1 MSGSNEDWLAERAR
15 ILKAT
20 IDQLG
25 LRIEGTYLE
34 QLVTRLY
41 AELDAAGIR
50 FKPRVYL
57 ADEWACPDGVPVI
70 GIPFYLAD
78 EKLSRIEDEIMD
90 GIETSSEDT
99 ILAYLRHEAGHAINY
114 AYRLH
119 ERPEWNDV
127 FGQYSAPYRDD
138 FEPQPFS
145 RNFVRHIPG
154 YYAQKHPDE
163 DFSETFAVWL
173 TPGSRWQ
180 DSYRS
185 WGAYRKLV
193 YVDRLMR
200 EIGDKPPVVTG
211 EDYDF
216 ASEALVHSLDE
227 HYQRTK
233 PSLIELPPELDHE
246 LRAVFRSGPRASAQ
260 ALAASELIAQHR
272 RALVVSIADWTGLY
286 DVTVRSLIAHF
297 AERSAQLELWLEERE
312 RTTTLIRLV
321 ALATALCMNRVH
333 KGSFVLSSEGDALGK
348 T

>member
-1 MSGSNEDWLAERAR
+1 MGSANEEWLAERAR
-15 ILKAT
+15 ILKAR

-34 QLVTRLY
+34 QVVTRLY
-41 AELDAAGIR
+41 GELEAAGIR
-50 FKPRVYL
+50 FKPKVYL

-78 EKLSRIEDEIMD
+78 PKLAQIEDEIMD
-90 GIETSSEDT
+90 GIEASSEET
-99 ILAYLRHEAGHAINY
+99 VLAYLRHEAGHAINY
-114 AYRLH
+114 AYKLH
-119 ERPEWNDV
+119 ELPEWNRV
-127 FGQYSAPYRDD
+127 FGDYGAPYRDD
-138 FEPQPFS
+138 FVPRPFS

-154 YYAQKHPDE
+154 FYAQKHPDE

-173 TPGSRWQ
+173 TPGSRWR
-180 DSYRS
+180 DVYRG
-185 WGAYRKLV
+185 WGAHEKLV

-200 EIGDKPPVVTG
+200 EIGSQPPVVTG

-216 ASEALVHSLDE
+216 AAEALVHSLDE
-227 HYQRTK
+227 HYQRAK

-246 LRAVFRSGPRASAQ
+246 LRAVFRAGPRHSAE
-260 ALAASELIAQHR
+260 ALPASELIAQHR

-297 AERSAQLELWLEERE
+297 AARSDQLELWVEEKDRVN
-312 RTTTLIRLV
+312 TLIRLV

-333 KGSFVLSSEGDALGK
+333 HGSFVVA
-348 T
+348 

>member
-1 MSGSNEDWLAERAR
+1 MGANENWLAERAR
-15 ILKAT
+15 ILKST

-34 QLVTRLY
+34 KLVTRLY

-50 FKPRVYL
+50 FKPKVYL

-78 EKLSRIEDEIMD
+78 ERLSRIEDEIMD
-90 GIETSSEDT
+90 GIEAQSEET
-99 ILAYLRHEAGHAINY
+99 ILAYLRHECGHAINY
-114 AYRLH
+114 GYKLY
-119 ERPEWNDV
+119 ERPDWLRV
-127 FGQYSAPYRDD
+127 FGEYSAPYRDD
-138 FEPQPFS
+138 FKPQPFS

-154 YYAQKHPDE
+154 FYAQKHPDE

-173 TPGSRWQ
+173 TPDSRWQ

-185 WGAYRKLV
+185 WGAYRKLQ
-193 YVDRLMR
+193 YVDELMR
-200 EIGDKPPVVTG
+200 EIGPQPPLVTG

-227 HYQRTK
+227 HYQRSK

-246 LRAVFRSGPRASAQ
+246 LRAVFRSGPRHAEGAVPAST
-260 ALAASELIAQHR
+260 LIAQHR

-297 AERSAQLELWLEERE
+297 AERSDQLELWVEERD
-312 RTTTLIRLV
+312 RTNTLIRLV

-333 KGSFVLSSEGDALGK
+333 KGSFVLA
-348 T
+348 

>member
-1 MSGSNEDWLAERAR
+1 MASGKSQEDWLVERAQ

-41 AELDAAGIR
+41 GELEAAGIR
-50 FKPRVYL
+50 FRPKVYL

-78 EKLSRIEDEIMD
+78 EKLSRLEDEMMD
-90 GIETSSEDT
+90 GIEASSEDT
-99 ILAYLRHEAGHAINY
+99 ILAYLRHECGHAINY
-114 AYRLH
+114 AYKLY
-119 ERPEWNDV
+119 EIPEWNRV
-127 FGQYSAPYRDD
+127 FGDYSAPYRDD
-138 FEPQPFS
+138 FVPQPFS

-154 YYAQKHPDE
+154 FYAQKHPDE

-173 TPGSRWQ
+173 TPDSRWR
-180 DSYRS
+180 DTYRN
-185 WGAYRKLV
+185 WGAYEKLR

-200 EIGDKPPVVTG
+200 EIGDKPPLVTG

-216 ASEALVHSLDE
+216 AADAIVHSLDE
-227 HYQRTK
+227 HYRRTK
-233 PSLIELPPELDHE
+233 PSLFELPPELDQE
-246 LRAVFRSGPRASAQ
+246 LRAVFRSGPRTDGALPASM
-260 ALAASELIAQHR
+260 LIEQHR

-297 AERSAQLELWLEERE
+297 AQRADQLELWVDARNS
-312 RTTTLIRLV
+312 TDTLIRLV

-333 KGSFVLSSEGDALGK
+333 KGSFVLA
-348 T
+348 

>member
-1 MSGSNEDWLAERAR
+1 MASSKSQEDWLIERAK

-41 AELDAAGIR
+41 GELEAAGIR
-50 FKPRVYL
+50 FKPKVYL

-78 EKLSRIEDEIMD
+78 ERLARLEDEMMD
-90 GIETSSEDT
+90 GIEARSEET
-99 ILAYLRHEAGHAINY
+99 ILAYLRHECGHAINY
-114 AYRLH
+114 AYKLYQL
-119 ERPEWNDV
+119 PEWNRV
-127 FGQYSAPYRDD
+127 FGQYSAPYQDD
-138 FEPQPFS
+138 FAVVPFS
-145 RNFVRHIPG
+145 RKYVRHIPG
-154 YYAQKHPDE
+154 FYAQKHPDE

-180 DSYRS
+180 DAYRS
-185 WGAYRKLV
+185 WGAYEKLS
-193 YVDRLMR
+193 YVDGLMR
-200 EIGDKPPVVTG
+200 EIGDKPPLVTG

-216 ASEALVHSLDE
+216 ATDTIVHSLDE
-227 HYQRTK
+227 HYRRTK

-246 LRAVFRSGPRASAQ
+246 LRAVFRSGPRDEHAIAG
-260 ALAASELIAQHR
+260 SELIARHR

-297 AERSAQLELWLEERE
+297 ADRSDQLELWLDERDSTE
-312 RTTTLIRLV
+312 TLIRLV

-333 KGSFVLSSEGDALGK
+333 KGSFVLA
-348 T
+348 

>member
-1 MSGSNEDWLAERAR
+1 MGSANEEWLAERAR
-15 ILKAT
+15 ILKAS

-41 AELDAAGIR
+41 GELEAAGIR
-50 FKPRVYL
+50 FKPKVYL

-90 GIETSSEDT
+90 GIEASSEDT
-99 ILAYLRHEAGHAINY
+99 VLAYLRHEAGHAINY

-119 ERPEWNDV
+119 ELPEWNRV
-127 FGQYSAPYRDD
+127 FGEYSAPYRDD
-138 FEPQPFS
+138 FVPTPFS
-145 RNFVRHIPG
+145 RNYVRHIPG
-154 YYAQKHPDE
+154 FYAQKHPDE

-180 DSYRS
+180 EVYRGR
-185 WGAYRKLV
+185 GAYEKLE

-216 ASEALVHSLDE
+216 AADALVHSLDE
-227 HYQRTK
+227 HYRRTK
-233 PSLIELPPELDHE
+233 PSLLELPPELDHE
-246 LRAVFRSGPRASAQ
+246 LRAVFRSGPRHSAE
-260 ALAASELIAQHR
+260 AVPASELIAQHR

-286 DVTVRSLIAHF
+286 DVAVRSLIAHF
-297 AERSAQLELWLEERE
+297 EVRSDQLELWVDERD
-312 RTTTLIRLV
+312 RTTTLVRFV

-333 KGSFVLSSEGDALGK
+333 KGSFVLA
-348 T
+348 

>member
-1 MSGSNEDWLAERAR
+1 MGSGNEDWVAERAR

-34 QLVTRLY
+34 KLVTRLY

-50 FKPRVYL
+50 FKPKVYL

-90 GIETSSEDT
+90 GIEASSEET
-99 ILAYLRHEAGHAINY
+99 ILAYLRHECGHAINY
-114 AYRLH
+114 AYKLY
-119 ERPEWNDV
+119 EVPEWNEV
-127 FGQYSAPYRDD
+127 FGAYSAPYLDD
-138 FEPQPFS
+138 YKPQPFS

-154 YYAQKHPDE
+154 FYAQKHPDE

-173 TPGSRWQ
+173 TPDSRWR
-180 DSYRS
+180 DTYRS
-185 WGAYRKLV
+185 WGAYQKLV

-200 EIGDKPPVVTG
+200 EIGDQPPVVTG

-216 ASEALVHSLDE
+216 AGDTLVHSLDE
-227 HYQRTK
+227 HYKRTK
-233 PSLIELPPELDHE
+233 PALIELPPELDHE
-246 LRAVFRSGPRASAQ
+246 LRAVFRSGPRHSAQ
-260 ALAASELIAQHR
+260 AVPASELIAQHR

-297 AERSAQLELWLEERE
+297 AERSAQLELWVEERD
-312 RTTTLIRLV
+312 RTNTLIRLV

-333 KGSFVLSSEGDALGK
+333 KGSFVLA
-348 T
+348 